1 MTVAL
6 DHKHTIEGK
15 GTREQSITT
24 GQRSMIPTEQATS
37 TEGGRL
43 SKAEQVRETALMGL
57 QTLRL
62 TTRESLAQ
70 RSPVHGREGELSEE
84 TVSNVWG

>member
-43 SKAEQVRETALMGL
+43 SKAEQVRETAL
-57 QTLRL
+57 RL
-62 TTRESLAQ
+62 TDLKTNNSGIT
-70 RSPVHGREGELSEE
+70 SSEV
-84 TVSNVWG
+84 TSAWT